1 MDFAHRRSD
10 YQTTATLR
18 NQGERHKQIT
28 DRQMSSEFRLNK
40 GAGQV
45 TPNGKSY
52 ASAISEFDLES
63 ELRELRQRDSK
74 HVNAAEIC
82 CDRYADDK
90 AAVALR
96 YRNSLGVQSE
106 WTFDSLKIHSE
117 RLARLLASL
126 GIKKGDCIAGLL
138 SRTPELLITALAA
151 WRIGA
156 IYQPLFT
163 AFGPK
168 AIDHRLIEAGTK
180 AIVTSAEHRSKIS
193 GAAAIPVL
201 TTSAP
206 KGSDHDFWSEAVG
219 LERDLSPASCTLD
232 DPFLMMFTS
241 GTTGL
246 PKALH
251 VPIRAIAAFKR
262 YMLDGI
268 GLSRDDVFWNMAD
281 PGWAY
286 GLYYAV
292 VGPLSLGF
300 ATTFFEGSFS
310 VADTYQTIK
319 SFGVTSL
326 AGSPTAYR
334 MMMGAGPEPAAAV
347 RGQLR
352 AISSAGEPLNPELVR
367 WFAEHL
373 NAPMR
378 DHYGQTELGIVLCNH
393 HGLTHP
399 VAIGS
404 AGYPLPGHHI
414 AVLDDQMLE
423 RGVGEP
429 GVLALDSA
437 RSPLM
442 WFDGYLGR
450 ETSALV
456 DGWYLTG
463 DTCERNEDGSISFI
477 GRSDDVITTSGYRVG
492 PFDVESALL
501 EHEAVLESAVVG
513 KPDPQRTEIIKAF
526 IVLNDGF
533 EPDAE
538 LAEALKLHVKSRL
551 SAHAYPREITFVD
564 QIPKTPSGKVQRFL
578 LRERD

>member
-1 MDFAHRRSD
+1 
-10 YQTTATLR
+10 
-18 NQGERHKQIT
+18 
-28 DRQMSSEFRLNK
+28 
-40 GAGQV
+40 
-45 TPNGKSY
+45 
-52 ASAISEFDLES
+52 
-63 ELRELRQRDSK
+63 
-74 HVNAAEIC
+74 
-82 CDRYADDK
+82 
-90 AAVALR
+90 
-96 YRNSLGVQSE
+96 
-106 WTFDSLKIHSE
+106 
-117 RLARLLASL
+117 
-126 GIKKGDCIAGLL
+126 
-138 SRTPELLITALAA
+138 
-151 WRIGA
+151 
-156 IYQPLFT
+156 
-163 AFGPK
+163 
-168 AIDHRLIEAGTK
+168 
-180 AIVTSAEHRSKIS
+180 
-193 GAAAIPVL
+193 
-201 TTSAP
+201 
-206 KGSDHDFWSEAVG
+206 
-219 LERDLSPASCTLD
+219 
-232 DPFLMMFTS
+232 
-241 GTTGL
+241 
-246 PKALH
+246 
-251 VPIRAIAAFKR
+251 
-262 YMLDGI
+262 
-268 GLSRDDVFWNMAD
+268 
-281 PGWAY
+281 
-286 GLYYAV
+286 
-292 VGPLSLGF
+292 
-300 ATTFFEGSFS
+300 
-310 VADTYQTIK
+310 
-319 SFGVTSL
+319 
-326 AGSPTAYR
+326 
-334 MMMGAGPEPAAAV
+334 MGAGPEPAAAV